1 MSKREDDE
9 KSELRRMV
17 LLMSIELSKA
27 LSSSAV
33 LNTAVLKLQDQDIS
47 SALSQLQSTKR
58 PRLAI
63 SRRLGGGT
71 VLLKENPVEQR
82 SDERMAAHFVKLA
95 QHGFIFSN
103 NEKNYGT
110 WPRGSFGRIGKCTHK
125 KGGKKVFAVKM
136 PVGYGNGWDAIVE
149 HELMQLKKVFGLP
162 GIVQLA
168 IIENIPTPL
177 RLSDRT
183 SVLVFDYVQHIQLE
197 HIKGE
202 LAEKWA
208 VSGMFRCLLQLSMA
222 MICLHEKG
230 LVHCDL
236 KPSNVLIH
244 ASLQTVTLSDLGK
257 CRAANN
263 GFCHNSTQGWR
274 APEHTKTKAILFR
287 DDSARASDI
296 WAIGVVALNFT
307 AGLSDLVNKGDPPK
321 YDYAAQDSMLA
332 ELSQGGREGWCEE
345 VVRKRRLQEKEADDM
360 FDTLVLGA
368 AKRVWNWAYLNE
380 LQFDQEKRFGAL
392 ESLTVHSAFC

>member
-1 MSKREDDE
+1 M
-9 KSELRRMV
+9 
-17 LLMSIELSKA
+17 
-27 LSSSAV
+27 
-33 LNTAVLKLQDQDIS
+33 
-47 SALSQLQSTKR
+47 
-58 PRLAI
+58 
-63 SRRLGGGT
+63 G
-71 VLLKENPVEQR
+71 NPVEQR

-136 PVGYGNGWDAIVE
+136 PVGDDNGWDAIVE
-149 HELMQLKKVFGLP
+149 HELMQLKQVFGLP

-183 SVLVFDYVQHIQLE
+183 SVLVFDYVPHIQLE

-257 CRAANN
+257 CRAAKN

-274 APEHTKTKAILFR
+274 APEHTKTKEILFR

-368 AKRVWNWAYLNE
+368 AKPVWNWAYLNA

-392 ESLTVHSAFC
+392 ESLKVQLNCSYHRDSTGEEGEGAGRVPSPRYN